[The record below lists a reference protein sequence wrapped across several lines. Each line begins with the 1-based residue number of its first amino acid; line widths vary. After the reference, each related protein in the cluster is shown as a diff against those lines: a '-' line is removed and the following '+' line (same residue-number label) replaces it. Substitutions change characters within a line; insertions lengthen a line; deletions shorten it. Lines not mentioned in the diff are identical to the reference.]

1 MTPSTTPA
9 LHLRTPIVL
18 GALMLISA
26 IGLAA
31 GSHHLLQTAR
41 NRAQMAAQSLTQTQ
55 HRLQEAEQVAS
66 QTREALSR
74 HASILRTGISS
85 PVDRVAWM
93 EQLESLRTSLA
104 IPLLDYEITP
114 EHPLQPTAPSADAPP
129 VLFAHTLH
137 VRADLPHEDAVL
149 EFINTLHKLRPTI
162 RPSRCQLS
170 RQEEPGRAPA
180 LFTRCDMDWIHLR
193 LPGS

>member
-1 MTPSTTPA
+1 MTPPAIPA

-41 NRAQMAAQSLTQTQ
+41 NRAQMATQSLTQTQ
-55 HRLQEAEQVAS
+55 HRLREAEQVAS
-66 QTREALSR
+66 QTREALNR
-74 HASILRTGISS
+74 YASILRTGIST

-93 EQLESLRTSLA
+93 EQFESLRTSLA
-104 IPLLDYEITP
+104 IPLLDYEISP
-114 EHPLQPTAPSADAPP
+114 ERPLQPTTPSADAPP
-129 VLFAHTLH
+129 ILFAHTLH
-137 VRADLPHEDAVL
+137 VRADLPHEDAFL

-170 RQEEPGRAPA
+170 RQEESGRVPA
-180 LFTRCDMDWIHLR
+180 LTARCDMDWIHLR
-193 LPGS
+193 LPGP